1 MEAFRIWPP
10 KNPKK
15 YPGLIIHISVNTI
28 VSLKSFV
35 KAQVM
40 RSDMKN
46 NLEGI
51 SKKVVV
57 HYSEV

>member
-1 MEAFRIWPP
+1 
-10 KNPKK
+10 
-15 YPGLIIHISVNTI
+15 VNTI